1 MHSLTSEANL
11 PSYEAL
17 PNEVPMDAP
26 QPNVCSNPAEFNVH
40 SVPMGYEVPPA
51 PQMWKVP
58 TVAPQWSFS
67 AVIPQITESSAF
79 YQTFLKAKPKA
90 LGVSIKLHI
99 II

>member
-1 MHSLTSEANL
+1 MPSSTNEANL

-17 PNEVPMDAP
+17 PNEVPIDAP
-26 QPNVCSNPAEFNVH
+26 QPIVYCSPAEFNIH
-40 SVPMGYEVPPA
+40 TVPTEYTAPLA

-90 LGVSIKLHI
+90 LGVSIE
-99 II
+99 

>member
-1 MHSLTSEANL
+1 MPSLTSEANL

-26 QPNVCSNPAEFNVH
+26 QPNVYSNPAEFNVH
-40 SVPMGYEVPPA
+40 TVPMGYEVPPA

-99 II
+99 FI